1 MKKFDWPLIA
11 AKIWSFLDTCI
22 HSPQGVS
29 FLQFT
34 VATAETLVAWKRH
47 GPAIFHFSNDTFFF
61 ILGTACL
68 FLGAPLMWAIIVYG
82 WLILFF
88 GNTLIILQLF
98 RTLLL
103 KENYPEISLIGI
115 ALVAIVHFTLIYTL
129 VQKKVF
135 LLFNDLKH
143 NYIHRAERFETH
155 IIGTAYFNNKKSEME
170 IRNISSTGCLCLCSI
185 ELPQNEI
192 ALFIP
197 AADVTMHIELEILRK
212 IPQAEG
218 KIQTELE
225 NNQKKVFYQF
235 GAHFCKAMNAKTI
248 ARLRAAQL
256 PSATPIQPTSEMPGA
271 FSGR

>member
-1 MKKFDWPLIA
+1 MKKIEWPLLA
-11 AKIWSFLDTCI
+11 AKILSFLDTCI

-29 FLQFT
+29 FLQFI
-34 VATAETLVAWKRH
+34 VATSETLVAWKRH
-47 GPAIFHFSNDTFFF
+47 GLAIFHFSNDTFFF
-61 ILGTACL
+61 ILGTASI
-68 FLGAPLMWAIIVYG
+68 FLGAPLMWAIVVYG

-88 GNTLIILQLF
+88 GNTLIILQIF
-98 RTLLL
+98 RMILL
-103 KENYPEISLIGI
+103 KQNYPEISLIGI
-115 ALVAIVHFTLIYTL
+115 AFVALVHFVLIYTL

-143 NYIHRAERFETH
+143 NYIHRAERFDTH

-212 IPQAEG
+212 IPRTEVKNQVGIKNDEK
-218 KIQTELE
+218 KI
-225 NNQKKVFYQF
+225 VYQF
-235 GAHFCKAMNAKTI
+235 GAHFCKTMNAKTI

-256 PSATPIQPTSEMPGA
+256 PSATPIPPASEMPDA
-271 FSGR
+271 FLEH